1 MIPDVKLQTPL
12 GVDKVLLHTCCAP
25 CSSAIVECLV
35 RNGIT
40 PVIFYSNDNIYPR
53 EEFDKREGE
62 CLRYARSLGLEV
74 IEDEYD
80 HDRWLPLA
88 AGLEGAPERGARCLE
103 CFRYRLLRAARYA
116 SAHGY
121 KVLTT
126 TLASSRWKSLEQIDE
141 AGRWACAQVEG
152 VLWWDRNWR
161 KDGLQ
166 QRRSEII
173 REQQFYNQTYCGCE
187 FSLTSHG
194 AENGKKR

>member
-1 MIPDVKLQTPL
+1 MIPDITLEAPQ

-53 EEFDKREGE
+53 EEFEKRRGE
-62 CLRYARSLGLEV
+62 CVRYARYLGLDV
-74 IEDEYD
+74 VEDAYD
-80 HDRWLPLA
+80 HARWLPLA
-88 AGLEGAPERGARCLE
+88 AGLEDAPERGARCLQ

-116 SAHGY
+116 SANGF

-126 TLASSRWKSLEQIDE
+126 TLASSRWKSLDQINE
-141 AGRWACAQVEG
+141 AGRWACSQVEG
-152 VLWWDRNWR
+152 VQWWDRNWR

-166 QRRSEII
+166 ERRREII
-173 REQQFYNQTYCGCE
+173 REMDFYNQPYCGCE
-187 FSLTSHG
+187 FSMT
-194 AENGKKR
+194 KKTR